1 MSDNEYAKV
10 IAKNLKRIA
19 AEHEKTQ
26 ADIARDL
33 HIKQG
38 TVSTWMIGTRVPR
51 MDKIDLLCSYFNV
64 NRAEIMEEAPTSHRE
79 SVSNDERELL
89 RLFRS
94 LTSDGKIAA
103 LERIEEMATSDKWTK
118 EKTDIQAG

>member
-19 AEHEKTQ
+19 AEHEKSQ

-33 HIKQG
+33 HINQG
-38 TVSTWMIGTRVPR
+38 TVSTWMVGTRVPR

-64 NRAEIMEEAPTSHRE
+64 NRAEIMEEEPKSHRE
-79 SVSNDERELL
+79 DVSNDERELL

-94 LTSDGKIAA
+94 LSPESRLELLSYAQFKAGTQESAEGKV
-103 LERIEEMATSDKWTK
+103 
-118 EKTDIQAG
+118 G